1 MDPSLARKPKRSPID
16 DDDDDCD
23 DDDDGVDAGL

>member
-1 MDPSLARKPKRSPID
+1 MRVRQARKSRILPCIDDDDDD

-23 DDDDGVDAGL
+23 DDD